1 MTSTPLR
8 PLGGSFAWKLTGG
21 GSRFIAYVAVF
32 LLAANLLSR
41 EHYGEAQ
48 QVLAVV
54 AVAAAFAD
62 FGLSGSMRRFLGQL
76 AMTRPAVMRPFLL
89 RTTAPATGLA
99 LLGGAVMFLAREP
112 LARWFESPLLTALIW
127 LAAPLTVFWV
137 LNVLLSSVLDG
148 LERFDLQ
155 AGTATLYAL
164 ALGGG
169 TAFFLLGNPDAAAL
183 VWAYLVSHVAVVLV
197 MAVLVVWATSG
208 SWRAGGESV
217 PAPMAYGGWVFLATI
232 GGLIVSR
239 VNTLVIGA
247 YHGAD
252 EVALYSVADRFFQ
265 IPLMGSFL
273 LVGVIGPRASRLEAA
288 GDRRGLQDLFRV
300 SNGGIGLLFG
310 AALAVIFL
318 ATPLIVS
325 LMFSKYPDAVPLI
338 RVLLPLGLLR
348 TFGGIAAGG
357 FLIACGHARA
367 VAVVS
372 VISMVLVV
380 TGDLVFVPVHG
391 SWGAIWVSVVVQG
404 TAAMVGVVLVGKL
417 LKIRFGMSLRG
428 ARELLLGS
436 RGMKDEPENDDE
448 ETTA

>member
-1 MTSTPLR
+1 MTPTPLR

-21 GSRFIAYVAVF
+21 GTRFVAYVAVF
-32 LLAANLLSR
+32 LLATNLLSR
-41 EHYGEAQ
+41 EQYGEAQ

-76 AMTRPAVMRPFLL
+76 AMTNPGVIRPFLL
-89 RTTAPATGLA
+89 RTCALATVLA
-99 LLGGAVMFLAREP
+99 LAGGAVMVVAREP
-112 LARWFESPLLTALIW
+112 LAAWFESPLLTALIW

-137 LNVLLSSVLDG
+137 LNVLLSAVLDG

-155 AGTATLYAL
+155 AGTASLYAV

-169 TAFFLLGNPDAAAL
+169 TAVFLLATPDAAAL

-197 MAVLVVWATSG
+197 MAVLILWVTTG
-208 SWRAGGESV
+208 RWRAHGRDV
-217 PAPMAYGGWVFLATI
+217 PAPLAYGGWVFLATI
-232 GGLIVSR
+232 GGLIMSR
-239 VNTLVIGA
+239 VNTLVIGM
-247 YHGAD
+247 YHDAG

-288 GDRRGLQDLFRV
+288 GDRRGLQALFQV

-310 AALAVIFL
+310 AALLVIFA
-318 ATPLIVS
+318 ATPLIVG
-325 LMFSKYPDAVPLI
+325 LMFSKYPDSVPLI

-357 FLIACGHARA
+357 FLIACGPPPA

-372 VISMVLVV
+372 GISTILVV
-380 TGDLVFVPVHG
+380 TGDLLFVPAHG
-391 SWGAIWVSVVVQG
+391 AWGAVYVSLVVQG
-404 TAAMVGVVLVGKL
+404 TAAIVGVVLVTRL
-417 LKIRFGMSLRG
+417 LGIRFGMSLRG
-428 ARELLLGS
+428 ARALLLGQG
-436 RGMKDEPENDDE
+436 GMKGGPED
-448 ETTA
+448 